1 MIMKKIINIFIQKQK
16 KNNSPESIKFLCDK
30 LAKLRNIK
38 YEDLAKNVYN
48 NSLEVLKEFL

>member
-38 YEDLAKNVYN
+38 NEDLAKNVYN
-48 NSLEVLKEFL
+48 NSLEVLKECL